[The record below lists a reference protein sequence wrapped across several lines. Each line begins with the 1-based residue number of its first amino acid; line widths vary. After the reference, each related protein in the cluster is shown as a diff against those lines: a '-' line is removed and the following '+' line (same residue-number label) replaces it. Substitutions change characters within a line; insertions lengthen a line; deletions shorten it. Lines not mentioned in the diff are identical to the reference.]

1 VLLPRRAARTHLVVS
16 SAPSISFAP
25 IAQARLPLDLADR
38 YRLYRL
44 RPGDS
49 PQTLRTP
56 PHGGRPVLRRLPPR
70 LPRLPPLSASRPPA
84 PSEALPPPLA
94 TDPAWDGP
102 AGLKPARNTRRPA
115 RTIRQSDFPTSSPSL
130 QVSLRLRPPF
140 SRRCGSSL
148 PQWAVARTG
157 GLDLGHPAVHPGSS
171 RTEMLGP
178 PGFLPSLSALVP

>member
-1 VLLPRRAARTHLVVS
+1 MVLGNDASDVRIMLRPHPSQAPLATDHDALTSSRRDMYIRASALGVTSSRRRITLPELIGQLSGSDSPRLGIWCCGLHS

-49 PQTLRTP
+49 PQTLQTP
-56 PHGGRPVLRRLPPR
+56 PHGGRPVLRRLPLR
-70 LPRLPPLSASRPPA
+70 LPLFPSSPSLGTPA

-102 AGLKPARNTRRPA
+102 AGL
-115 RTIRQSDFPTSSPSL
+115 
-130 QVSLRLRPPF
+130 
-140 SRRCGSSL
+140 
-148 PQWAVARTG
+148 
-157 GLDLGHPAVHPGSS
+157 
-171 RTEMLGP
+171 
-178 PGFLPSLSALVP
+178 